1 MSTDAKDPADNQTSH
16 DTPDNNIIDH
26 DAIDAKLVNTSH
38 DEALDPE
45 TNATSPPAQH
55 NKAPV
60 HKGVWF
66 LGGLNLLF
74 IVLLAAAGYWYWLQ
88 QQNQIAQPNP
98 DIIALENAVSVMNT
112 ELVQLT
118 SALSANQTLTNDHQS
133 LLLEFSEV
141 SAQLATNIDEI
152 AQRVN
157 LNELKSEGLAKRI
170 AEVSGRRPADWL
182 LAEAD
187 YLVKLA
193 GKKLWLEGDVKS
205 AIMLLKS
212 ADVRIS
218 DLADASLLPV
228 RALLAKD
235 IQTLQQVNQVST
247 ESIALS
253 VSALIAQ
260 ADNLPLD
267 TLKLP
272 DVEAPEVTA
281 ELSNDVANW
290 QANLK
295 SSWNAIVD
303 DFISVNKRTAEV
315 TPFISKKEQW
325 LAREQ
330 LKFALLN
337 AQQAVMNHQ
346 TKLYQQALQQSLD
359 IVIAHYAL
367 DNIGV
372 EAYIDSIQHLILI
385 DTSRELPK
393 QLDAQQPLAEII
405 EQRIQTLFA
414 GSQ

>member
-26 DAIDAKLVNTSH
+26 DLIDAKLVDASH
-38 DEALDPE
+38 DEALVTE
-45 TNATSPPAQH
+45 TNATSSAAQH

-141 SAQLATNIDEI
+141 SAQLAMNIDEI

-346 TKLYQQALQQSLD
+346 TQLYQQALQQSLD